1 MKKTILFE
9 EKDRTFL
16 GKRPYFL
23 RKKTV
28 LFGGKD
34 RTFWGKRPYFLRK
47 KTVLFLG
54 KDYTFFHNP
63 SPTTSEQIARIVI
76 YY

>member
-1 MKKTILFE
+1 MKKTILFG

-16 GKRPYFL
+16 EKRLYFSG
-23 RKKTV
+23 KKTV
-28 LFGGKD
+28 L
-34 RTFWGKRPYFLRK
+34 
-47 KTVLFLG
+47 
-54 KDYTFFHNP
+54 FFHNP